1 MLISNEWLKE
11 YVTIDDSVSNLAE
24 RITRTGIEVDDLID
38 YTKDIKNLVVGF
50 VKSKDKHPDA
60 DKLNVCQ
67 VDIGEDEP
75 VQIVCGA
82 PNVDAG
88 QYVIVAKVGGRLPGG
103 IKIKRAKLRG
113 ERSEGMICS
122 LQEIGISSNYI
133 PKSFESGIYV
143 FSESQVPGTDAL
155 QALYLDDQ
163 VMEFDLTPNRADALS
178 MIGTAYEVAA
188 LYNTKMTKPDTT
200 SNELEL
206 SANDELTVTI
216 ENEDKVPYYSARVVH
231 DVTIEPSP
239 IWMQARLIKAG
250 IRPINN
256 VVDISNYVLLEYG
269 QPLHMFDQD
278 AIGSQQIVVRQAN
291 EGEKMTTLDDTERE
305 LLTSDIVITNGQ
317 TPIALAGVMGGDFSE
332 VKEQTSNIVI
342 EGAIFDPVSIRHTSR
357 RLNLRSESSSRFEKG
372 IATEFVD
379 EAVDRACYLLQTYAN
394 GKVLKDRVSSGE
406 LGAFITPIDITADK
420 INRTIGFDLSQNDIV
435 TIFNQL
441 GFDTEINDDVITVLV
456 PSRRKDITIKED
468 LIEEVA
474 RIYGYDDIPSTLP
487 VFDKVT
493 SGQLTDRQYKT
504 RMVKEVLEGA
514 GLDQAITYSLVSK
527 EDATAF
533 SMQQRQTIDLL
544 MPMSEAHASLRQS
557 LLPHLIEAASYN
569 VARKNKD
576 VKLFEIGNVFF
587 ANGEGEL
594 PDQVEYLSGILTGD
608 YVVNQWQGK
617 KETVDFYLA
626 KGVVDRVSEKL
637 NLEFSYR
644 RADIDGLHPGRTAE
658 ILLENKVVGF
668 IGELHP
674 TLAADNDL
682 KRTYVFE
689 LNFDAL
695 MSVSVGYINYQ
706 PIPRFPGMSRDIALE
721 VDQNIPAADLLS
733 TIHAHGGNILKDTLV
748 FDVYQGEH
756 LEKGKKSIA
765 IRLNYLDTEE
775 TLTDERVSKVQA
787 EIEAALIEQGEV
799 VEIGRAHV

>member
-50 VKSKDKHPDA
+50 VKSKEKHPDA

-122 LQEIGISSNYI
+122 LQEIGISSNYV
-133 PKSFESGIYV
+133 PKTFESGIYV
-143 FSESQVPGTDAL
+143 FSEAQVPGTDAL

-188 LYNTKMTKPDTT
+188 LYNTKMTKPETT

-216 ENEDKVPYYSARVVH
+216 KNEDKVPYYSARVVH

-695 MSVSVGYINYQ
+695 MAVSVGYINYQ

-787 EIEAALIEQGEV
+787 EIEAALIEQGAV
-799 VEIGRAHV
+799 IR

>member
-50 VKSKDKHPDA
+50 VKSKEKHPDA

-188 LYNTKMTKPDTT
+188 LYNTKMTKPETT

-332 VKEQTSNIVI
+332 VKEHTSNIVI

-406 LGAFITPIDITADK
+406 LSAFITPIDITADK

-441 GFDTEINDDVITVLV
+441 GFDTEINDDVITVQV

-487 VFDKVT
+487 VFEKVT

-533 SMQQRQTIDLL
+533 AMQQRQTIDLL

-689 LNFDAL
+689 SNFDAL
-695 MSVSVGYINYQ
+695 MAVSVGYINYQ

-721 VDQNIPAADLLS
+721 VNQNIPAADLLS

-787 EIEAALIEQGEV
+787 EIEAALIEQGAV
-799 VEIGRAHV
+799 IR

>member
-50 VKSKDKHPDA
+50 VKSKEKHPDA

-122 LQEIGISSNYI
+122 LQEIGISSNYV
-133 PKSFESGIYV
+133 PKTFESGIYV
-143 FSESQVPGTDAL
+143 FSEAQVPGTDAL

-441 GFDTEINDDVITVLV
+441 GFDTEINDDVITVQV

-487 VFDKVT
+487 VFEKVT

-569 VARKNKD
+569 AARKNKD

-787 EIEAALIEQGEV
+787 EIEAALIEQGAV
-799 VEIGRAHV
+799 IR

>member
-50 VKSKDKHPDA
+50 VKSKEKHPDA

-143 FSESQVPGTDAL
+143 FSEAQVPGTDAL

-188 LYNTKMTKPDTT
+188 LYNTKMTKPETT
-200 SNELEL
+200 SNELDL

-493 SGQLTDRQYKT
+493 SGQLTYRQYKT

-608 YVVNQWQGK
+608 YVVNQWQDK

-674 TLAADNDL
+674 ILAADNDL

-695 MSVSVGYINYQ
+695 MAVSVGYINYQ

-787 EIEAALIEQGEV
+787 EIEAALIEQGAV
-799 VEIGRAHV
+799 IR

>member
-50 VKSKDKHPDA
+50 VKSKEKHPDA

-143 FSESQVPGTDAL
+143 FSEAQVPGTDAL

-188 LYNTKMTKPDTT
+188 LYNTKMTKPETT
-200 SNELEL
+200 SNELDL

-342 EGAIFDPVSIRHTSR
+342 EVAIFDPVSIRHTSR

-608 YVVNQWQGK
+608 YVVNQWQDK

-674 TLAADNDL
+674 ILAADNDL

-695 MSVSVGYINYQ
+695 MAVSVGYINYQ

-787 EIEAALIEQGEV
+787 EIEAALIEQGAV
-799 VEIGRAHV
+799 IR

>member
-50 VKSKDKHPDA
+50 VKSKEKHPDA

-122 LQEIGISSNYI
+122 LQEIGISSNYV
-133 PKSFESGIYV
+133 PKTFESGIYV
-143 FSESQVPGTDAL
+143 FSEAQVPGTDAL

-206 SANDELTVTI
+206 SANNELTVTI

-291 EGEKMTTLDDTERE
+291 EGEKMTTLDGTERE

-441 GFDTEINDDVITVLV
+441 GFDTEINDDVITVQV

-487 VFDKVT
+487 VFEKVT

-608 YVVNQWQGK
+608 YVVNQLQGK

-658 ILLENKVVGF
+658 ILLENKIVGF

-787 EIEAALIEQGEV
+787 EIEAALIEQGAV
-799 VEIGRAHV
+799 IR

>member
-11 YVTIDDSVSNLAE
+11 YVTIDDSVSDLAE

-50 VKSKDKHPDA
+50 VKSKEKHPDA

-188 LYNTKMTKPDTT
+188 LYNTKMTKPETT

-658 ILLENKVVGF
+658 ILLENKFVGF

-695 MSVSVGYINYQ
+695 MAVSVGYINYQ

-787 EIEAALIEQGEV
+787 EIEAALIEQGAV
-799 VEIGRAHV
+799 IR

>member
-1 MLISNEWLKE
+1 MLISYEWLKE

-50 VKSKDKHPDA
+50 VKSKEKHPDA

-122 LQEIGISSNYI
+122 LQEIGISSNYV
-133 PKSFESGIYV
+133 PKTFESGIYV
-143 FSESQVPGTDAL
+143 FSEAQVPGTDAL

-188 LYNTKMTKPDTT
+188 LYNTKMTKPETT

-406 LGAFITPIDITADK
+406 LGEFITPIDITADK

-695 MSVSVGYINYQ
+695 MAVSVGYINYQ

-787 EIEAALIEQGEV
+787 EIEAALIEQGAV
-799 VEIGRAHV
+799 IR

>member
-50 VKSKDKHPDA
+50 VKSKEKHPDA

-143 FSESQVPGTDAL
+143 FSEAQVPGTDAL

-188 LYNTKMTKPDTT
+188 LYNTKMTKPETT
-200 SNELEL
+200 SNELDL

-456 PSRRKDITIKED
+456 PSRRKDITIKKD

-608 YVVNQWQGK
+608 YVVNQWQDK

-674 TLAADNDL
+674 ILAADNDL

-695 MSVSVGYINYQ
+695 MAVSVGYINYQ

-787 EIEAALIEQGEV
+787 EIEAALIEQGAV
-799 VEIGRAHV
+799 IR

>member
-50 VKSKDKHPDA
+50 VNSKEKHPDA

-143 FSESQVPGTDAL
+143 FSEAQVPGTDAL

-188 LYNTKMTKPDTT
+188 LYNTKMTKPETT
-200 SNELEL
+200 SNELDL

-674 TLAADNDL
+674 ILAAENDL

-695 MSVSVGYINYQ
+695 MAVSVGYINYQ

-787 EIEAALIEQGEV
+787 EIEAALIEQGAV
-799 VEIGRAHV
+799 IR

>member
-50 VKSKDKHPDA
+50 VKSKEKHPDA

-88 QYVIVAKVGGRLPGG
+88 QYVIVAKVGGILPGG

-143 FSESQVPGTDAL
+143 FSEAQVPGTDAL

-188 LYNTKMTKPDTT
+188 LYNTKMTKPETT
-200 SNELEL
+200 SNELDL

-608 YVVNQWQGK
+608 YVVNQWQDK

-674 TLAADNDL
+674 ILAADNDL

-695 MSVSVGYINYQ
+695 MAVSVGYINYQ

-787 EIEAALIEQGEV
+787 EIEAALIEQGAV
-799 VEIGRAHV
+799 IR

>member
-50 VKSKDKHPDA
+50 VKSKEKHPDA

-143 FSESQVPGTDAL
+143 FSEAQVPGTDAL

-188 LYNTKMTKPDTT
+188 LYNTKMTKPETT
-200 SNELEL
+200 SNELDL

-357 RLNLRSESSSRFEKG
+357 RLNLSSESSSRFEKG

-674 TLAADNDL
+674 ILAADNDL

-695 MSVSVGYINYQ
+695 MAVSVGYINYQ

-787 EIEAALIEQGEV
+787 EIEAALIEQGAV
-799 VEIGRAHV
+799 IR

>member
-50 VKSKDKHPDA
+50 VKSKEKHPDA

-133 PKSFESGIYV
+133 PKSFESGIFV

-188 LYNTKMTKPDTT
+188 LYNTKMTKPETT

-239 IWMQARLIKAG
+239 IWMQVRLIKAG

-332 VKEQTSNIVI
+332 VKEHTSNIVI

-441 GFDTEINDDVITVLV
+441 GFDTEINDDVITVQV

-487 VFDKVT
+487 VFEKVT

-533 SMQQRQTIDLL
+533 AMQQRQTIDLL

-658 ILLENKVVGF
+658 ILLENKVIGF

-695 MSVSVGYINYQ
+695 MAVSVGYINYQ

-733 TIHAHGGNILKDTLV
+733 TIHAHGGNILKDTLA

-787 EIEAALIEQGEV
+787 EIEAALIEQGAV
-799 VEIGRAHV
+799 IR

>member
-50 VKSKDKHPDA
+50 VKSKEKHPDA

-122 LQEIGISSNYI
+122 LQEIGISSNYV

-332 VKEQTSNIVI
+332 VKEHTSNIVI

-441 GFDTEINDDVITVLV
+441 GFDTEINDDVITVQV

-487 VFDKVT
+487 VFEKVT

-533 SMQQRQTIDLL
+533 AMQQRQTIDLL

-695 MSVSVGYINYQ
+695 MAVSVGYINYQ

-733 TIHAHGGNILKDTLV
+733 MIHAHGGNILKDTLV

-787 EIEAALIEQGEV
+787 EIEAALIEQGAV
-799 VEIGRAHV
+799 IR

>member
-11 YVTIDDSVSNLAE
+11 YVTIDDSVSDLAE

-50 VKSKDKHPDA
+50 VKSKEKHPDA

-188 LYNTKMTKPDTT
+188 LYNTKMTKPETT

-594 PDQVEYLSGILTGD
+594 PDQVKYLSGILTGD

-695 MSVSVGYINYQ
+695 MAVSVGYINYQ

-787 EIEAALIEQGEV
+787 EIEAALIEQGAV
-799 VEIGRAHV
+799 IR

>member
-50 VKSKDKHPDA
+50 VKSKEKHPDA

-143 FSESQVPGTDAL
+143 FSEAQVPGTDAL

-188 LYNTKMTKPDTT
+188 LYNTKMTKSETT
-200 SNELEL
+200 SNELDL

-468 LIEEVA
+468 LIEEVT

-608 YVVNQWQGK
+608 YVVNQWQDK

-674 TLAADNDL
+674 ILAADNDL

-695 MSVSVGYINYQ
+695 MAVSVGYINYQ

-787 EIEAALIEQGEV
+787 EIEAALIEQGAV
-799 VEIGRAHV
+799 IR

>member
-50 VKSKDKHPDA
+50 VKSKEKHPDA

-188 LYNTKMTKPDTT
+188 LYNTKMTKPETT

-332 VKEQTSNIVI
+332 VKEHTSNIVI
-342 EGAIFDPVSIRHTSR
+342 EGAIFDSVSIRHTSR

-420 INRTIGFDLSQNDIV
+420 IDRTIGFDLSQNDIV

-441 GFDTEINDDVITVLV
+441 GFDTEINDDVITVQV

-487 VFDKVT
+487 VFEKVT

-533 SMQQRQTIDLL
+533 AMQQRQTIDLL
-544 MPMSEAHASLRQS
+544 MPMSEAHASLRHS

-626 KGVVDRVSEKL
+626 KGVVDRVAEKL

-695 MSVSVGYINYQ
+695 MAVSVGYINYQ

-721 VDQNIPAADLLS
+721 VNQNIPAADLLS

-787 EIEAALIEQGEV
+787 EIEAALIKQGAV
-799 VEIGRAHV
+799 IR

>member
-1 MLISNEWLKE
+1 
-11 YVTIDDSVSNLAE
+11 
-24 RITRTGIEVDDLID
+24 
-38 YTKDIKNLVVGF
+38 DIKNLVVGF
-50 VKSKDKHPDA
+50 VKSKEKHPDA

-133 PKSFESGIYV
+133 PKSFESGIFV

-188 LYNTKMTKPDTT
+188 LYNTKMTKPETT

-239 IWMQARLIKAG
+239 IWMQVRLIKAG

-332 VKEQTSNIVI
+332 VKEHTSNIVI

-441 GFDTEINDDVITVLV
+441 GFDTEINDDVITVQV

-487 VFDKVT
+487 VFEKVT

-533 SMQQRQTIDLL
+533 AMQQRQTIDLL

-658 ILLENKVVGF
+658 ILLENKVIGF

-695 MSVSVGYINYQ
+695 MAVSVGYINYQ

-787 EIEAALIEQGEV
+787 EIEAALIEQGAV
-799 VEIGRAHV
+799 IR

>member
-50 VKSKDKHPDA
+50 VKSKEKHPDA

-188 LYNTKMTKPDTT
+188 LYNTKMTKPETT

-332 VKEQTSNIVI
+332 VKEHTSNIVI
-342 EGAIFDPVSIRHTSR
+342 EGAIFDSVSIRHTSR

-441 GFDTEINDDVITVLV
+441 GFDTEINDDVITVQV

-487 VFDKVT
+487 VFEKVT

-533 SMQQRQTIDLL
+533 AMQQRQTIDLL

-626 KGVVDRVSEKL
+626 KGVVDRVAEKL

-695 MSVSVGYINYQ
+695 MAVSVGYINYQ

-721 VDQNIPAADLLS
+721 VNQNIPAADLLS

-787 EIEAALIEQGEV
+787 EIEAALIKQGSV
-799 VEIGRAHV
+799 IR

>member
-50 VKSKDKHPDA
+50 VKSKEKHPDA

-143 FSESQVPGTDAL
+143 FSEAQVPGTDAL

-188 LYNTKMTKPDTT
+188 LYNTKMTKPETT

-357 RLNLRSESSSRFEKG
+357 RLILRSESSSRFEKG

-379 EAVDRACYLLQTYAN
+379 EAVDRACYLLQTYAY

-674 TLAADNDL
+674 ILAADNDL

-695 MSVSVGYINYQ
+695 MAVSVGYINYQ

-787 EIEAALIEQGEV
+787 EIEAALIEQGAV
-799 VEIGRAHV
+799 IR

>member
-50 VKSKDKHPDA
+50 VKSKEKHPDA

-133 PKSFESGIYV
+133 PKSFESGIFV

-188 LYNTKMTKPDTT
+188 LYNTKMTKPETT

-239 IWMQARLIKAG
+239 IWVQVRLIKAG

-332 VKEQTSNIVI
+332 VKEHTSNIVI

-441 GFDTEINDDVITVLV
+441 GFDTEINDDVITVQV

-487 VFDKVT
+487 VFEKVT

-533 SMQQRQTIDLL
+533 AMQQRQTIDLL

-658 ILLENKVVGF
+658 ILLENKVIGF

-695 MSVSVGYINYQ
+695 MAVSVGYINYQ

-787 EIEAALIEQGEV
+787 EIEAALIEQGAV
-799 VEIGRAHV
+799 IR

>member
-50 VKSKDKHPDA
+50 VKSKEKHPDA

-122 LQEIGISSNYI
+122 LQEIGISSNYV

-332 VKEQTSNIVI
+332 VKEHTSNIVI

-406 LGAFITPIDITADK
+406 LGAFITPIDITAGK

-441 GFDTEINDDVITVLV
+441 GFDTEINDDVITVQV

-487 VFDKVT
+487 VFEKVT

-533 SMQQRQTIDLL
+533 AMQQRQTIDLL

-695 MSVSVGYINYQ
+695 MAVSVGYINYQ

-787 EIEAALIEQGEV
+787 EIEAALIEQGAV
-799 VEIGRAHV
+799 IR

>member
-11 YVTIDDSVSNLAE
+11 YVTIDDSVSDLAE

-50 VKSKDKHPDA
+50 VKSKEKHPDA

-188 LYNTKMTKPDTT
+188 LYNTKMTKPETT

-644 RADIDGLHPGRTAE
+644 RADIDVLHPGRTAE

-695 MSVSVGYINYQ
+695 MAVSVGYINYQ

-787 EIEAALIEQGEV
+787 EIEAALIEQGAV
-799 VEIGRAHV
+799 IR

>member
-50 VKSKDKHPDA
+50 VKSKEKHPDA

-188 LYNTKMTKPDTT
+188 LYNTKMTKPETT

-441 GFDTEINDDVITVLV
+441 GFDTEINDDVITVQV

-487 VFDKVT
+487 VFEKVT

-514 GLDQAITYSLVSK
+514 GLDQAITYSLFSK

-533 SMQQRQTIDLL
+533 AMQQRQTIDLL

-626 KGVVDRVSEKL
+626 KGVVGRVSEKL

-695 MSVSVGYINYQ
+695 MAVSVGYINYQ

-787 EIEAALIEQGEV
+787 EIEAALIEQGAV
-799 VEIGRAHV
+799 IR

>member
-50 VKSKDKHPDA
+50 VKSKEKHPDA

-113 ERSEGMICS
+113 ERSEGMIYS
-122 LQEIGISSNYI
+122 LQEIGISSNYV
-133 PKSFESGIYV
+133 PKTFESGIYV
-143 FSESQVPGTDAL
+143 FSEAQVPGTDAL

-188 LYNTKMTKPDTT
+188 LYNTKMTKPETT

-216 ENEDKVPYYSARVVH
+216 KNEDKVPYYSARVVH

-695 MSVSVGYINYQ
+695 MAVSVGYINYQ

-787 EIEAALIEQGEV
+787 EIEAALIEQGAV
-799 VEIGRAHV
+799 IR

>member
-50 VKSKDKHPDA
+50 VKSKEKHPDA

-143 FSESQVPGTDAL
+143 FSEAQVPGTDAL

-188 LYNTKMTKPDTT
+188 LYNTKMTKPETT
-200 SNELEL
+200 SNELDL

-576 VKLFEIGNVFF
+576 VKLFGIGNVFF

-674 TLAADNDL
+674 ILAADNDL

-695 MSVSVGYINYQ
+695 MAVSVGYINYQ

-787 EIEAALIEQGEV
+787 EIEAALIEQGAV
-799 VEIGRAHV
+799 IR

>member
-50 VKSKDKHPDA
+50 VKSKEKHPDA

-143 FSESQVPGTDAL
+143 FSEAQVPGTDAL

-188 LYNTKMTKPDTT
+188 LYNTKMTKPETT
-200 SNELEL
+200 SNELDL

-239 IWMQARLIKAG
+239 IWMQAHLIKAG

-608 YVVNQWQGK
+608 YAVNQWQGK

-674 TLAADNDL
+674 ILAADNDL

-695 MSVSVGYINYQ
+695 MAVSVGYINYQ

-787 EIEAALIEQGEV
+787 EIEAALIEQGAV
-799 VEIGRAHV
+799 IR

>member
-50 VKSKDKHPDA
+50 VKSKEKHTDA

-143 FSESQVPGTDAL
+143 FSEAQVPGTDAL

-206 SANDELTVTI
+206 SANNELTVTI

-291 EGEKMTTLDDTERE
+291 EGEKMTTLDGTERE

-441 GFDTEINDDVITVLV
+441 GFDTEINDDVITVQV

-487 VFDKVT
+487 VFEKVT

-626 KGVVDRVSEKL
+626 KGIVDRVSEKL

-695 MSVSVGYINYQ
+695 MAVSVGYINYQ

-787 EIEAALIEQGEV
+787 EIEAALIEHGAV
-799 VEIGRAHV
+799 IR

>member
-50 VKSKDKHPDA
+50 VKSKEKHPDA

-188 LYNTKMTKPDTT
+188 LYNTKMTKPETT

-332 VKEQTSNIVI
+332 VKEHTSNIVI
-342 EGAIFDPVSIRHTSR
+342 EGAIFDSVSIRHTSR

-441 GFDTEINDDVITVLV
+441 GFDTEINDDVITVQV

-487 VFDKVT
+487 VFEKVT

-533 SMQQRQTIDLL
+533 AMQQRQTIDLL
-544 MPMSEAHASLRQS
+544 MPMSESHASLRQS

-626 KGVVDRVSEKL
+626 KGVVDRVAEKL

-695 MSVSVGYINYQ
+695 MAVSVGYINYQ

-721 VDQNIPAADLLS
+721 VNQNIPAADLLS

-787 EIEAALIEQGEV
+787 EIEAALIKQGAV
-799 VEIGRAHV
+799 IR

>member
-50 VKSKDKHPDA
+50 VKSKEKHPDA

-143 FSESQVPGTDAL
+143 FSEAQVPGTDAL

-188 LYNTKMTKPDTT
+188 LYNTKMTKPETT
-200 SNELEL
+200 SNELDL

-256 VVDISNYVLLEYG
+256 VVDISKYVLLEYG

-674 TLAADNDL
+674 ILAADNDL

-695 MSVSVGYINYQ
+695 MAVSVGYINYQ

-787 EIEAALIEQGEV
+787 EIEAALIEQGAV
-799 VEIGRAHV
+799 IR

>member
-50 VKSKDKHPDA
+50 VKSKEKHPDA

-188 LYNTKMTKPDTT
+188 LYNTKMTKPETT

-216 ENEDKVPYYSARVVH
+216 ENEDKVAYYSARVVH

-332 VKEQTSNIVI
+332 VKEHTSNIII
-342 EGAIFDPVSIRHTSR
+342 EGAIFDSVSIRHTSR

-441 GFDTEINDDVITVLV
+441 GFDTEINDDVITVQV

-487 VFDKVT
+487 VFEKVT

-533 SMQQRQTIDLL
+533 AMQQRQTIDLL

-626 KGVVDRVSEKL
+626 KGVVDRVAEKL

-695 MSVSVGYINYQ
+695 MAVSVGYINYQ

-721 VDQNIPAADLLS
+721 VNQNIPAADLLS

-787 EIEAALIEQGEV
+787 EIEAALIKQGAV
-799 VEIGRAHV
+799 IR

>member
-50 VKSKDKHPDA
+50 VKSKEKHPDA

-143 FSESQVPGTDAL
+143 FSEAQVPGTDAL

-178 MIGTAYEVAA
+178 MIGTAYEIAA

-695 MSVSVGYINYQ
+695 MAVSVGYINYQ

-787 EIEAALIEQGEV
+787 EIEAALIEQGAV
-799 VEIGRAHV
+799 IR

>member
-11 YVTIDDSVSNLAE
+11 YVTIDDSVSDLAE

-50 VKSKDKHPDA
+50 VKSKEKHPDA

-188 LYNTKMTKPDTT
+188 LYNTKMTKPETT

-250 IRPINN
+250 IRSINN

-695 MSVSVGYINYQ
+695 MAVSVGYINYQ

-787 EIEAALIEQGEV
+787 EIEAALIEQGAV
-799 VEIGRAHV
+799 IR

>member
-50 VKSKDKHPDA
+50 VKSKEKHPDA

-143 FSESQVPGTDAL
+143 FSEAQVPGTDAL

-188 LYNTKMTKPDTT
+188 LYNTKMTKPETT
-200 SNELEL
+200 SNELDL

-594 PDQVEYLSGILTGD
+594 PNQVEYLSGILTGD

-674 TLAADNDL
+674 ILAADNDL

-695 MSVSVGYINYQ
+695 MAVSVGYINYQ

-787 EIEAALIEQGEV
+787 EIEAALIEQGAV
-799 VEIGRAHV
+799 IR

>member
-1 MLISNEWLKE
+1 MLISNKWLKE

-50 VKSKDKHPDA
+50 VKSKEKHPDA

-143 FSESQVPGTDAL
+143 FSEAQVPGTDAL

-188 LYNTKMTKPDTT
+188 LYNTKMTKPETT
-200 SNELEL
+200 SNELDL

-608 YVVNQWQGK
+608 YVVNQWQDK

-674 TLAADNDL
+674 ILAADNDL

-695 MSVSVGYINYQ
+695 MAVSVGYINYQ

-787 EIEAALIEQGEV
+787 EIEAALIEQGAV
-799 VEIGRAHV
+799 IR

>member
-50 VKSKDKHPDA
+50 VKSKEKHPDA

-82 PNVDAG
+82 LNVDAG

-133 PKSFESGIYV
+133 PKSFESGIFV

-188 LYNTKMTKPDTT
+188 LYNTKMTKPETT

-239 IWMQARLIKAG
+239 IWMQVRLIKAG

-332 VKEQTSNIVI
+332 VKEHTSNIVI

-441 GFDTEINDDVITVLV
+441 GFDTEINDDVITVQV

-487 VFDKVT
+487 VFEKVT

-533 SMQQRQTIDLL
+533 AMQQRQTIDLL

-658 ILLENKVVGF
+658 ILLENKVIGF

-695 MSVSVGYINYQ
+695 MAVSVGYINYQ

-787 EIEAALIEQGEV
+787 EIEAALIEQGAV
-799 VEIGRAHV
+799 IR

>member
-50 VKSKDKHPDA
+50 VKSKEKHPDA

-188 LYNTKMTKPDTT
+188 LYNTKMTKPETT

-305 LLTSDIVITNGQ
+305 LLTSDIVIINGQ

-332 VKEQTSNIVI
+332 VKEHTSNIVI
-342 EGAIFDPVSIRHTSR
+342 EGAIFDSVSIRHTSR

-441 GFDTEINDDVITVLV
+441 GFDTEINDDVITVQV

-487 VFDKVT
+487 VFEKVT

-533 SMQQRQTIDLL
+533 AMQQRQTIDLL

-626 KGVVDRVSEKL
+626 KGVVDRVAEKL

-695 MSVSVGYINYQ
+695 MAVSVGYINYQ

-721 VDQNIPAADLLS
+721 VNQNIPAADLLS

-787 EIEAALIEQGEV
+787 EIEAALIKQGAV
-799 VEIGRAHV
+799 IR

>member
-50 VKSKDKHPDA
+50 VKSKEKHPDA

-133 PKSFESGIYV
+133 PKSFESGIFV

-188 LYNTKMTKPDTT
+188 LYNTKMTKPETT

-239 IWMQARLIKAG
+239 IWMQVRLIKAG

-332 VKEQTSNIVI
+332 VKEHTSNIVI

-441 GFDTEINDDVITVLV
+441 GFDTEINDDVITVQV

-487 VFDKVT
+487 VFEKVT

-533 SMQQRQTIDLL
+533 AMQQRQTIDLL

-658 ILLENKVVGF
+658 ILLENKVIGF
-668 IGELHP
+668 TGELHP

-695 MSVSVGYINYQ
+695 MAVSVGYINYQ

-787 EIEAALIEQGEV
+787 EIEAALIEQGAV
-799 VEIGRAHV
+799 IR

>member
-11 YVTIDDSVSNLAE
+11 YVTIDDSVSDLAE

-50 VKSKDKHPDA
+50 VKSKEKHPDA

-188 LYNTKMTKPDTT
+188 LYNTKMTKPETT

-441 GFDTEINDDVITVLV
+441 GFDIEINDDVITVLV

-695 MSVSVGYINYQ
+695 MAVSVGYINYQ

-787 EIEAALIEQGEV
+787 EIEAALIEQGAV
-799 VEIGRAHV
+799 IR